1 MIYLFLAEGFE
12 EIEAIATVDVLR
24 RAGCDL
30 STVGI
35 GGKRIIG
42 AHNIQVIADL
52 EENDVSFSAIDM
64 VILPGGG
71 EGTKRLDESSFV
83 RSAVQYCA
91 DHRKPIAAIC
101 AAPSVLGH
109 MGLLRDYEATC
120 FPGYEDELNAKR
132 VTGAP
137 VCVSGD
143 IITARGAGVTVEF
156 ALKIVEV
163 LYGAEKSSMLRKKMQ
178 CM

>member
-12 EIEAIATVDVLR
+12 EIEAIATVDILR

-35 GGKRIIG
+35 GGKRITG
-42 AHNIQVIADL
+42 AHNIQVTADL

-71 EGTKRLDESSFV
+71 EGTRRLDESSLV

-109 MGLLRDYEATC
+109 MGLLSGHEATC
-120 FPGYEDELNAKR
+120 FPGFEGELNAKT

-143 IITARGAGVTVEF
+143 LITARGAGVTVEF

-163 LYGAEKSSMLRKKMQ
+163 LYGTEKSTMLRKKMQ